1 MAPPEPVVKDQV
13 HAMNPFARALY
24 GLCLW
29 LGLTFAAQAASCPAG
44 QFPVCLGGCVC
55 VPDPRQ
61 VQEDMSRTAAPAL
74 ADWLLRSRDNALAE
88 GVQPMP
94 PAIRQQLLAYYPS
107 QLLDAARYKIGS
119 NDQRGAATT
128 MLQNPDI
135 RAVTLVDIIVFRT
148 QQTAL
153 NDVALWAHELKHVEQ
168 YQQWG
173 VQEFALRYTRD
184 FDAVEAPAYDMQ
196 IKVSQALRRGP

>member
-1 MAPPEPVVKDQV
+1 MVKAKL
-13 HAMNPFARALY
+13 HAMNPFARALC

-29 LGLTFAAQAASCPAG
+29 LGLSFAAQAASCPAG
-44 QFPVCLGGCVC
+44 QFPVCMGMCVC

-61 VQEDMSRTAAPAL
+61 VQEDMSHTAAPAL
-74 ADWLLRSRDNALAE
+74 ADWLLRSRDAALAE

-94 PAIRQQLLAYYPS
+94 PVIRQQLLAYYPS
-107 QLLDAARYKIGS
+107 QLLDAARYKVGS
-119 NDQRGAATT
+119 NDQRGAATA

-148 QQTAL
+148 QQAAL

-173 VQEFALRYTRD
+173 VQAFALRYTRD
-184 FDAVEAPAYDMQ
+184 FGAVEAPAYDVQ
-196 IKVSQALRRGP
+196 IKVSQSLRRRQ